1 MKHLTLANDHGITG
15 HMKQSF
21 ISQLPFQGNTE
32 AENSKSFK
40 MFNDKTIQFPDN
52 FWPIYDQDKIW

>member
-52 FWPIYDQDKIW
+52 F